1 MRKICLTLVMALIVG
16 ATGFAQKKNVNS
28 AYNETWQDA
37 PNFDNARKLIKEAFN
52 DSTTMNWVKTW
63 ATAGMVEMRFFE
75 IELTKA
81 MSGGSP
87 NEEAMYN
94 ALKEAYD
101 YFLVAVD
108 LDAKPD
114 EKGRV
119 KPKYTRDIKEQLH
132 TNMEYFYYGGGYF
145 LNKQNNQKAYEMF
158 KIFDD
163 LCRKDFMES
172 FKINC
177 NDSMH
182 MQSRYLAAIMAYT
195 SGDKD
200 EALTAFLRSK
210 EDNFNGLDV
219 YNAIA
224 NIYGEKKDT
233 VNQIAILQE
242 GIEKFGEE
250 ANSDE
255 YGFMSQLINI
265 YINKS
270 DITTAIS
277 MLNES
282 LKTDPNNR
290 EYWKVLG
297 SLYYEQEDEAN
308 AISALEKAIEI
319 DPAYA
324 DAYGELGRIYYNTA
338 VNESNK
344 ANEIQNNAEYSKA
357 KEEIVKPA
365 FQKAIPYYEKAHELN
380 PGEKGFLYNLKSIYY
395 NIDDGANL
403 ERIEKLLGE

>member
-1 MRKICLTLVMALIVG
+1 MRKIYLALAMALIVTAG
-16 ATGFAQKKNVNS
+16 YAQKKNVNS

-37 PNFDNARKLIKEAFN
+37 PDFDNARKLIKEAFQ

-63 ATAGMVEMRFFE
+63 ATAGMVEMKFFE
-75 IELTKA
+75 TELTKA
-81 MSGGSP
+81 MSGGSA

-114 EKGRV
+114 EKGKV
-119 KPKYTRDIKEQLH
+119 KPKFTRDIKDQLH

-158 KIFDD
+158 MIFED
-163 LCRKDFMES
+163 LCKKDFMAS
-172 FKINC
+172 FKIDC
-177 NDSMH
+177 ADSMH
-182 MQSRYLAAIMAYT
+182 MQARYLAAIMAY
-195 SGDKD
+195 SAGDKD
-200 EALTAFLRSK
+200 GALDAFLRSK

-224 NIYGEKKDT
+224 NIYAEKNDT
-233 VNQIAILQE
+233 VNQIAILKE
-242 GIEKFGEE
+242 GIDKFGEE
-250 ANSDE
+250 ANSSE

-270 DITTAIS
+270 DINTAIS

-282 LKTDPNNR
+282 LNSDPNNK

-297 SLYYEQEDEAN
+297 SLYYEQKDEAN
-308 AISALEKAIEI
+308 AINALEKAIEI
-319 DPAYA
+319 DPTYA
-324 DAYGELGRIYYNTA
+324 DAYGEIGRIYYNAA

-344 ANEIQNNAEYSKA
+344 ANEIQNNAEYRKA

-365 FQKAIPYYEKAHELN
+365 FQKAIPYYEKAHEYK
-380 PGEKGFLYNLKSIYY
+380 PDEKGFLYNLKSIYY

-403 ERIEKLLGE
+403 ERVEKLLGE

>member
-1 MRKICLTLVMALIVG
+1 MRKIYLALAMTLIVTAG
-16 ATGFAQKKNVNS
+16 YAQKKNVNS
-28 AYNETWQDA
+28 AYNETWQEA
-37 PNFDNARKLIKEAFN
+37 PNFDNARKLINEAFK

-63 ATAGMVEMRFFE
+63 ATAGMIEMKFFE
-75 IELTKA
+75 TELTKA
-81 MSGGSP
+81 MSGGTL
-87 NEEAMYN
+87 EEAAYV
-94 ALKEAYD
+94 ALKKAYD

-108 LDAKPD
+108 LDSKPD
-114 EKGRV
+114 EKGKV
-119 KPKYTRDIKEQLH
+119 KPRYTRDIKDQLH

-145 LNKQNNQKAYEMF
+145 LGKQKNQEAYEMF
-158 KIFDD
+158 MIFDD
-163 LCRKDFMES
+163 LCKKDFMASYE
-172 FKINC
+172 INC

-182 MQSRYLAAIMAYT
+182 MQSRYLAAIMAY
-195 SGDKD
+195 SAGDKD
-200 EALTAFLRSK
+200 EALNAFLRSK
-210 EDNFNGLDV
+210 EDNYNGLDV

-224 NIYGEKKDT
+224 NIYAEKNDT
-233 VNQIAILQE
+233 VNQIAILKE

-270 DITTAIS
+270 DIPTAIA

-282 LKTDPNNR
+282 LKSDPNNR

-297 SLYYEQEDEAN
+297 SLYYEQKDEAN
-308 AISALEKAIEI
+308 AVSALEKAIEI
-319 DPAYA
+319 DPSYA

-344 ANEIQNNAEYSKA
+344 ANEIQNNADYRKA

-380 PGEKGFLYNLKSIYY
+380 PNERGFLYNLKSIYY

-403 ERIEKLLGE
+403 ERVEKLLGE